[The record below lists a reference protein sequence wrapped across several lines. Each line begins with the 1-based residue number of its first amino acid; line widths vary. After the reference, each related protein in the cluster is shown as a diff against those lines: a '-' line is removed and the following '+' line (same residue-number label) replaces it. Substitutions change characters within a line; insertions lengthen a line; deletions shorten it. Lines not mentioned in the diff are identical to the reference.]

1 MSIKKN
7 LVFPKKYNWIAQRL
21 EARVIAKNLVETEKT
36 NFSREVMAILA
47 DYFNNLDLKK

>member
-21 EARVIAKNLVETEKT
+21 EARVIAKNMVEEKKT
-36 NFSREVMAILA
+36 NFSQEVMAILA
-47 DYFNNLDLKK
+47 DYFNKLDIK